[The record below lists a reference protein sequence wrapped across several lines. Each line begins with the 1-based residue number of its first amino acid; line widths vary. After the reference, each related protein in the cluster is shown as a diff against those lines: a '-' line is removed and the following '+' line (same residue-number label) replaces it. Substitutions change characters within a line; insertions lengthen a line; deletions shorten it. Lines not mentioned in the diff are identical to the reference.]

1 MESSNL
7 KNMVIL
13 RNLPSNLVEEAIIV
27 LKTNKNAK
35 KLEKIDKLEK
45 KEIKNQKINEQ
56 KKDNKYILREAEML
70 VSSYIA
76 KLENRNN
83 KKLKSKENTRK
94 FNRLK
99 NYAYISSIIIFLQ
112 AMILLIK

>member
-1 MESSNL
+1 METSNL

-13 RNLPSNLVEEAIIV
+13 RNLPSNIVEEAIIV
-27 LKTNKNAK
+27 LKSNKNEK

-45 KEIKNQKINEQ
+45 KEGKNQKTSEQ

-70 VSSYIA
+70 VSNYIS
-76 KLENRNN
+76 KLENKNN
-83 KKLKSKENTRK
+83 RKIKSKENTK
-94 FNRLK
+94 KYNRLK

>member
-45 KEIKNQKINEQ
+45 KEIKNQKINEK
-56 KKDNKYILREAEML
+56 KKDNKYI
-70 VSSYIA
+70 
-76 KLENRNN
+76 
-83 KKLKSKENTRK
+83 
-94 FNRLK
+94 
-99 NYAYISSIIIFLQ
+99 
-112 AMILLIK
+112 